1 MCVCASKTS
10 PTDSAASRVCVRSVR
25 ETAIAIVKIP
35 GGYES
40 TCHMS
45 DLFMM
50 HMLGATGPSK
60 TGTWVHVL
68 VLLLCAFCLTA
79 NNDP

>member
-1 MCVCASKTS
+1 MPQRLVQLAHQPPGCVS
-10 PTDSAASRVCVRSVR
+10 SVR
-25 ETAIAIVKIP
+25 ETAIPLVKIP

-40 TCHMS
+40 VFHMS

-50 HMLGATGPSK
+50 HMLGETGLSK
-60 TGTWVHVL
+60 TETWVQVL
-68 VLLLCAFCLTA
+68 ILLLCACCLTA